1 MTVLEL
7 GPDAI
12 TPRALD
18 ASEAQ
23 MLDAVMGQSLGV
35 RAGEH
40 LLVVTDPP
48 RRQLGELFARGGLRA
63 TPNVQLLLM
72 PEAPDHGSEPPA
84 RVAAA
89 MAAAMAAADVCFLPT
104 SKSLS
109 HTHARQ
115 NASAAGTRIA
125 SMPSIT
131 YEMAMRT
138 LRVNYAD
145 IARTSEALAVLL
157 TDADSV
163 RLTAPGGTDLYLD
176 LNGRKGFADT
186 GVFTASGA
194 FGNLPAG
201 EAFIAP
207 LEHRAQGTLVFDA
220 ALPVDDPDNA
230 VSQSPMVIQV
240 RDGLAQSV
248 AGPGAQDLQA
258 VFDRLGRDARNIAE
272 LGIGTN
278 PATRISGNVLEC
290 EKVVGT
296 AHVALGNSLHIG
308 GATDVPFHSDGVINR
323 PTILAGD
330 TPLIEDGRLAV

>member
-12 TPRALD
+12 EPRALD
-18 ASEAQ
+18 AHEAH

-35 RAGEH
+35 QAGERV
-40 LLVVTDPP
+40 LVVTDPP
-48 RRQLGELFARGGLRA
+48 RRSLGQLFARGALRA
-63 TPNVQLLLM
+63 TGNVHLLLM
-72 PEAPDHGSEPPA
+72 AEAPDHGSEPPA
-84 RVAAA
+84 RVAEA
-89 MAAAMAAADVCFLPT
+89 MAEADVCFLPT

-109 HTHARQ
+109 HTHARR
-115 NASAAGTRIA
+115 NASAAGARVA

-138 LRVNYAD
+138 LRVDYAD
-145 IARTSEALAVLL
+145 IARTSEALADMLSAAA
-157 TDADSV
+157 TV
-163 RLTAPGGTDLYLD
+163 RLTAPGGTDLHLD
-176 LNGRKGFADT
+176 LNGRQGFADT

-201 EAFIAP
+201 EAFVAP
-207 LEHRAQGTLVFDA
+207 LEGRAYGTLVFDA
-220 ALPVDDPDNA
+220 ALPVDDPDDA
-230 VSQSPMVIQV
+230 VSSAPMVIEV
-240 RDGLAQSV
+240 RDGLARSV
-248 AGPGAQDLQA
+248 TGPGAEDLQA
-258 VFDRLGRDARNIAE
+258 VFDRLGQDARNIAE

-308 GATDVPFHSDGVINR
+308 GATDVPFHSDGVLNR

>member
-12 TPRALD
+12 SPRALD
-18 ASEAQ
+18 VDEAE
-23 MLDAVMGQSLGV
+23 MLDAVMRQSLGV
-35 RAGEH
+35 RSGERV
-40 LLVVTDPP
+40 LVVTDPSKRP
-48 RRQLGELFARGGLRA
+48 LGELFARGALRA
-63 TPNVQLLLM
+63 TPNVELLLM

-89 MAAAMAAADVCFLPT
+89 MAEADVCFLPT

-109 HTHARQ
+109 HTHARR
-115 NASAAGTRIA
+115 NASAAGARVA

-138 LRVNYAD
+138 LRVDYGD
-145 IARTSEALAVLL
+145 IARTSESLAVLL
-157 TDADSV
+157 TSAESV
-163 RLTAPGGTDLYLD
+163 RLTAPGGTDLHLD
-176 LNGRKGFADT
+176 LTGRQGFADT

-201 EAFIAP
+201 EAFVAP
-207 LEHRAQGTLVFDA
+207 LEGRAHGTLVFDA
-220 ALPVDDPDNA
+220 ALPVDDPEGA
-230 VSQSPMVIQV
+230 VSEAPMVIEV
-240 RDGLAQSV
+240 LDGLARNV
-248 AGPGAQDLQA
+248 AGPGAEVLQA
-258 VFDRLGRDARNIAE
+258 VFDRLGDAARNIAE

-330 TPLIEDGRLAV
+330 ATLIEDGRLAV

>member
-12 TPRALD
+12 DPRPLD
-18 ASEAQ
+18 ADEAQ
-23 MLDAVMGQSLGV
+23 MLEAVMDQSLGV
-35 RAGEH
+35 RAGE
-40 LLVVTDPP
+40 LVLVVTDPP
-48 RRQLGELFARGGLRA
+48 KRSLGELFARGALRA

-84 RVAAA
+84 RVAEA
-89 MAAAMAAADVCFLPT
+89 MAEADVCFLPT

-109 HTHARQ
+109 HTHARR
-115 NASAAGTRIA
+115 NASAAGARVA

-138 LRVNYAD
+138 LRVDYAD
-145 IARTSEALAVLL
+145 IERTSEALADMLSAAS
-157 TDADSV
+157 TV
-163 RLTAPGGTDLYLD
+163 RLTAPGGTDLHLD
-176 LNGRKGFADT
+176 LNGRQGFADT

-201 EAFIAP
+201 EAFVAP
-207 LEHRAQGTLVFDA
+207 LEGRAHGALVFDA
-220 ALPVDDPDNA
+220 ALPVDDPNDA
-230 VSQSPMVIQV
+230 VSSAPMVIEV
-240 RDGLAQSV
+240 HDGLARGV
-248 AGPGAQDLQA
+248 TGPGAEDLQA
-258 VFDRLGRDARNIAE
+258 VFDRLGEGARNIAE

-308 GATDVPFHSDGVINR
+308 GATDVPFHSDGVLNR

>member
-1 MTVLEL
+1 MTVLEF
-7 GPDAI
+7 GSKDI
-12 TPRALD
+12 KSRALAVD
-18 ASEAQ
+18 EAR
-23 MLDAVMGQSLGV
+23 MLDAVMSQSLGV
-35 RAGEH
+35 RAGERV
-40 LLVVTDPP
+40 LVVTDPS
-48 RRQLGELFARGGLRA
+48 RRPLGELFARGALRA
-63 TPNVQLLLM
+63 TEDVRLVVM
-72 PEAPDHGSEPPA
+72 PEASDHGSEPPA
-84 RVAAA
+84 QVGAA
-89 MAAAMAAADVCFLPT
+89 MTAADVCFLPT

-115 NASAAGTRIA
+115 NASAAGARVA

-138 LRVNYAD
+138 LRVDYRD
-145 IARTSEALAVLL
+145 IARTSEALAALL
-157 TDADSV
+157 SAADSV
-163 RLTAPGGTDLYLD
+163 RLTAPGGTNLHLD
-176 LNGRKGFADT
+176 LRGRKGFADT

-207 LEHRAQGTLVFDA
+207 LEGCAHGTLVFDA
-220 ALPVDDPDNA
+220 ALPVDDPQDA
-230 VSQSPMVIQV
+230 VSDEPMVIKV
-240 RDGLAQSV
+240 CDGLARQV
-248 AGPGAQDLQA
+248 TGPGAQDLQD
-258 VFDRLGRDARNIAE
+258 VFDRLGDPARNIAE

-308 GATDVPFHSDGVINR
+308 GATDVPFHSDGVINM

>member
-7 GPDAI
+7 GADALEA
-12 TPRALD
+12 RALD
-18 ASEAQ
+18 ADEAQ
-23 MLDAVMGQSLGV
+23 MLDAVMRQSLGV
-35 RAGEH
+35 RPGERV
-40 LLVVTDPP
+40 LVVTDPP
-48 RRQLGELFARGGLRA
+48 KRPLGELFAGGALRA
-63 TPNVQLLLM
+63 TRNVQLLLM

-84 RVAAA
+84 RVAEA
-89 MAAAMAAADVCFLPT
+89 MAEADVCFLPT

-115 NASAAGTRIA
+115 NASAAGARVA

-138 LRVNYAD
+138 LRVDYGE
-145 IARTSEALAVLL
+145 IARTSEALAGLL
-157 TDADSV
+157 TAADSV
-163 RLTAPGGTDLYLD
+163 RLTAPGGTDLHLD
-176 LNGRKGFADT
+176 LNGRQGFADT

-207 LEHRAQGTLVFDA
+207 LEGRAHGALVFDA
-220 ALPVDDPDNA
+220 ALPVDDPDDA
-230 VSQSPMVIQV
+230 VSRAPMVIEV
-240 RDGLAQSV
+240 HDGLARTV
-248 AGPGAQDLQA
+248 TGPGAADIQA
-258 VFDRLGRDARNIAE
+258 VFDRLGGDARNIAE

-278 PATRISGNVLEC
+278 PAARISGNVLEC

-330 TPLIEDGRLAV
+330 IPLIEDGRLAV

>member
-12 TPRALD
+12 EPRALD
-18 ASEAQ
+18 ADEAQ
-23 MLDAVMGQSLGV
+23 MLDAVMEQSLGV
-35 RAGEH
+35 RSGERV
-40 LLVVTDPP
+40 LVVTDPP
-48 RRQLGELFARGGLRA
+48 KRSLGELFARGALRA
-63 TPNVQLLLM
+63 TGNVQLLLM
-72 PEAPDHGSEPPA
+72 PEAPDHGSEPPT
-84 RVAAA
+84 RVAEA
-89 MAAAMAAADVCFLPT
+89 MAEADVCFLPT

-115 NASAAGTRIA
+115 AASATGARVA

-138 LRVNYAD
+138 LRVDYGD
-145 IARTSEALAVLL
+145 IARTSEALADMLS
-157 TDADSV
+157 AAASV
-163 RLTAPGGTDLYLD
+163 RLTAPGGTDLHLD
-176 LNGRKGFADT
+176 LNGRRGFADT
-186 GVFTASGA
+186 GVFTAAGA

-207 LEHRAQGTLVFDA
+207 LESRARGILVFDA
-220 ALPVDDPDNA
+220 ALPVDDPDDA
-230 VSQSPMVIQV
+230 VSEAPMVIEV
-240 RDGLAQSV
+240 GDGLARSV
-248 AGPGAQDLQA
+248 TGPGAQALQA
-258 VFDRLGRDARNIAE
+258 VFDRLGDDARNIAE

-278 PATRISGNVLEC
+278 PAARISGNVLEC

>member
-1 MTVLEL
+1 MTVLKF
-7 GPDAI
+7 GPKDI
-12 TPRALD
+12 KTRALGID
-18 ASEAQ
+18 EAR

-35 RAGEH
+35 RAGERV
-40 LLVVTDPP
+40 LVVTDPP
-48 RRQLGELFARGGLRA
+48 RLSLGELFARGALRA
-63 TPNVQLLLM
+63 TDRVRLLVM
-72 PEAPDHGSEPPA
+72 PEADDHGSEPPTQ
-84 RVAAA
+84 V
-89 MAAAMAAADVCFLPT
+89 AAAMAAADVCFLPT

-115 NASAAGTRIA
+115 NASAAGARVA

-138 LRVNYAD
+138 LRVDYGN
-145 IARTSEALAVLL
+145 IARTSEALAVVL
-157 TDADSV
+157 TAADSV
-163 RLTAPGGTDLYLD
+163 RLTAPGGTDLRLD
-176 LNGRKGFADT
+176 LKGRTGFADT
-186 GVFTASGA
+186 GVFTAPGA

-207 LEHRAQGTLVFDA
+207 LEGRAWGTLVFDA
-220 ALPVDDPDNA
+220 ALPVDDPENA
-230 VSQSPMVIQV
+230 VADEPMVIKV
-240 RDGLAQSV
+240 SDGLARQIT
-248 AGPGAQDLQA
+248 GPGAQDLQA
-258 VFDRLGRDARNIAE
+258 IIDRLGDDARNIAE

-330 TPLIEDGRLAV
+330 TPLIEEGRLAV

>member
-7 GPDAI
+7 GPGALA
-12 TPRALD
+12 PRTLD
-18 ASEAQ
+18 ADEAQ
-23 MLDAVMGQSLGV
+23 MLDAVMAQSLGV
-35 RAGEH
+35 RSGEQV
-40 LLVVTDPP
+40 LVVTDPP
-48 RRQLGELFARGGLRA
+48 KRSLGELFAAGALRA
-63 TPNVQLLLM
+63 TPNVHLLLM

-89 MAAAMAAADVCFLPT
+89 MVEADVCFLPT

-109 HTHARQ
+109 HTHARR
-115 NASAAGTRIA
+115 NASAAGARVA

-138 LRVNYAD
+138 LRVDYAD

-157 TDADSV
+157 SAADAV
-163 RLTAPGGTDLYLD
+163 HLTAPGGTDLHLD
-176 LNGRKGFADT
+176 VSGRQGFADT
-186 GVFTASGA
+186 GVFTAAGA

-207 LEHRAQGTLVFDA
+207 LEGRAHGTLVFDA
-220 ALPVDDPDNA
+220 ALPVDDPHNA
-230 VSQSPMVIQV
+230 ISRAPMVV
-240 RDGLAQSV
+240 EVHDGLARTV
-248 AGPGAQDLQA
+248 GGPGAAALQA
-258 VFDRLGRDARNIAE
+258 VFDRLGAHARNIAE

>member
-7 GPDAI
+7 GSDAI
-12 TPRALD
+12 EPRPLEAD
-18 ASEAQ
+18 QAQ
-23 MLDAVMGQSLGV
+23 MLDAVMRQSLGV
-35 RAGEH
+35 RSGERV
-40 LLVVTDPP
+40 LVVTDPP
-48 RRQLGELFARGGLRA
+48 KRPLGELFARGALRA

-84 RVAAA
+84 RVAEA
-89 MAAAMAAADVCFLPT
+89 MAEADVCFLPT

-109 HTHARQ
+109 HTHARR
-115 NASAAGTRIA
+115 NASAAGARVA

-138 LRVNYAD
+138 LRVDYGD
-145 IARTSEALAVLL
+145 IARMSQALAALL
-157 TDADSV
+157 TAADSV

-176 LNGRKGFADT
+176 LHGRRGFADT
-186 GVFTASGA
+186 GVFTAPGA

-207 LEHRAQGTLVFDA
+207 LEGRAHGTLVFDA
-220 ALPVDDPDNA
+220 ALPVDDPDDA
-230 VSQSPMVIQV
+230 VSVASMVVDV
-240 RDGLAQSV
+240 RDGLARSV
-248 AGPGAQDLQA
+248 TGPGAQDLQA
-258 VFDRLGRDARNIAE
+258 VFDRLGDDARNIAE

-330 TPLIEDGRLAV
+330 ISLIEDGRLAV

>member
-1 MTVLEL
+1 MTVLEF
-7 GPDAI
+7 GSKDI
-12 TPRALD
+12 KSRALGID
-18 ASEAQ
+18 EAR

-35 RAGEH
+35 RAGERV
-40 LLVVTDPP
+40 LVVTDPP
-48 RRQLGELFARGGLRA
+48 RRSLGELFARGALRA
-63 TPNVQLLLM
+63 TDRVRLLVM
-72 PEAPDHGSEPPA
+72 PEADDHGSEPPTQ
-84 RVAAA
+84 V
-89 MAAAMAAADVCFLPT
+89 AAAMAAADVCFLPT

-115 NASAAGTRIA
+115 NASAAGARVA

-138 LRVNYAD
+138 LRVDYRD
-145 IARTSEALAVLL
+145 IARRSEALADLL
-157 TDADSV
+157 TAADSV
-163 RLTAPGGTDLYLD
+163 RLTAPGGTDLRLD
-176 LNGRKGFADT
+176 LKGRTGFADT
-186 GVFTASGA
+186 GVFTAPGA

-207 LEHRAQGTLVFDA
+207 LEGRARGTLVFDA
-220 ALPVDDPDNA
+220 ALPVDDPGDA
-230 VSQSPMVIQV
+230 VADEPMVIEV
-240 RDGLAQSV
+240 SDGLARQIT
-248 AGPGAQDLQA
+248 GPGAQDLQA
-258 VFDRLGRDARNIAE
+258 IIDRLGDGARNIAE

-308 GATDVPFHSDGVINR
+308 GAIDVPFHSDGVINK

>member
-1 MTVLEL
+1 MTVLEF
-7 GPDAI
+7 GSKDI
-12 TPRALD
+12 KSRALGID
-18 ASEAQ
+18 EAR

-35 RAGEH
+35 RAGERV
-40 LLVVTDPP
+40 LVVTDPP
-48 RRQLGELFARGGLRA
+48 RRSLGELFARGALRA
-63 TPNVQLLLM
+63 TDRVRLLVM
-72 PEAPDHGSEPPA
+72 PEADDHGSEPPTQ
-84 RVAAA
+84 V
-89 MAAAMAAADVCFLPT
+89 AAAMAAADVCFLPT

-115 NASAAGTRIA
+115 NASAAGARVA

-138 LRVNYAD
+138 LRVDYRD
-145 IARTSEALAVLL
+145 IARRSEALAVLL
-157 TDADSV
+157 TAADSV
-163 RLTAPGGTDLYLD
+163 RLTAPGGTDLRLD
-176 LNGRKGFADT
+176 LKGRTGFADT
-186 GVFTASGA
+186 GVFTAPGA

-207 LEHRAQGTLVFDA
+207 LEGRARGTLVFDA
-220 ALPVDDPDNA
+220 ALPVDDPGDA
-230 VSQSPMVIQV
+230 VADEPMVIEV
-240 RDGLAQSV
+240 SDGLARQIT
-248 AGPGAQDLQA
+248 GPGAQDLQA
-258 VFDRLGRDARNIAE
+258 IIDRLGDGARNIAE

-308 GATDVPFHSDGVINR
+308 GAIDVPFHSDGVINK

>member
-1 MTVLEL
+1 MAVIEI
-7 GPDAI
+7 GPEAI

-18 ASEAQ
+18 AGEAQ
-23 MLDAVMGQSLGV
+23 MLDAVMQQSLGV
-35 RAGEH
+35 QSGERV
-40 LLVVTDPP
+40 LVVTDPP
-48 RRQLGELFARGGLRA
+48 KRSFGELFARGALRV
-63 TPNVQLLLM
+63 TQSVHLLIM

-84 RVAAA
+84 RV
-89 MAAAMAAADVCFLPT
+89 AAAMAAADVCFLPT

-109 HTHARQ
+109 HTHARR
-115 NASAAGTRIA
+115 NASAAGARVA

-138 LRVNYAD
+138 LRVDYGD

-157 TDADSV
+157 TAADSV
-163 RLTAPGGTDLYLD
+163 HLTAPGGTDLHLD
-176 LNGRKGFADT
+176 LNGRSGFADT
-186 GVFTASGA
+186 GVFTAAGA

-207 LEHRAQGTLVFDA
+207 LEARAHGTLVFDA
-220 ALPVDDPDNA
+220 ALPVDDPDGA
-230 VSQSPMVIQV
+230 VADAPMVIEV
-240 RDGLAQSV
+240 RDGLARSLT
-248 AGPGAQDLQA
+248 GPGAEDLQA
-258 VFDRLGRDARNIAE
+258 VFDRLGDDARNIAE

-330 TPLIEDGRLAV
+330 TPLIEDGRLSV

>member
-12 TPRALD
+12 DPRALD
-18 ASEAQ
+18 ADESK
-23 MLDAVMGQSLGV
+23 MLDAVMRQSLGV
-35 RAGEH
+35 AAGERV
-40 LLVVTDPP
+40 LVVTDPS
-48 RRQLGELFARGGLRA
+48 RQTLGELLARGALRV
-63 TPNVQLLLM
+63 TQHVQLLLM
-72 PEAPDHGSEPPA
+72 PEAPDHGSEPPG
-84 RVAAA
+84 RVAEA
-89 MAAAMAAADVCFLPT
+89 MAEADVCFLPT

-115 NASAAGTRIA
+115 QASAAGARVA

-138 LRVNYAD
+138 LRVDYGA

-157 TDADSV
+157 TSADSV
-163 RLTAPGGTDLYLD
+163 HLSAPGGTDLHLD
-176 LNGRKGFADT
+176 LDGRKGFADT
-186 GVFTASGA
+186 GVFTLPGA

-207 LEHRAQGTLVFDA
+207 LEGRAHGTVVFDA
-220 ALPVDDPDNA
+220 ALPVDDPDDA
-230 VSQSPMVIQV
+230 VSAAPMVIEV
-240 RDGLAQSV
+240 RDGLAMSV
-248 AGPGAQDLQA
+248 SGPGAQDLQA
-258 VFDRLGRDARNIAE
+258 VFDRLGDDARNIAE

-330 TPLIEDGRLAV
+330 APLIEDGHLAV

>member
-12 TPRALD
+12 EPRAL
-18 ASEAQ
+18 EADEAN
-23 MLDAVMGQSLGV
+23 MLDAVMRQSLAV
-35 RAGEH
+35 QSGERV
-40 LLVVTDPP
+40 LVVTDPS
-48 RRQLGELFARGGLRA
+48 RRSLGELLARGALQF
-63 TPNVQLLLM
+63 TPNVLVLLM
-72 PEAPDHGSEPPA
+72 PEAADHGSEPPA
-84 RVAAA
+84 RVAEA
-89 MAAAMAAADVCFLPT
+89 MAESNVCFLPT

-115 NASAAGTRIA
+115 NATAAGTRVA

-138 LRVNYAD
+138 LRVDYAQ
-145 IARTSEALAVLL
+145 IARTSEALAAML
-157 TDADSV
+157 TDANSV
-163 RLTAPGGTDLYLD
+163 HLTAPGGTDLQLD
-176 LNGRKGFADT
+176 LTNRLGFADT
-186 GVFTASGA
+186 GVFTAAGA

-207 LEHRAQGTLVFDA
+207 LEGRAQGTLVFDA
-220 ALPVDDPDNA
+220 ALPTDDPDNA
-230 VSQSPMVIQV
+230 EPDPPMVIEV
-240 RDGLAQSV
+240 RRGLAQCV
-248 AGPGAQDLQA
+248 TGPGADALQA
-258 VFDRLGRDARNIAE
+258 IFDRLGDDARNIAE

-278 PATRISGNVLEC
+278 PATRITGNVLEC

-330 TPLIEDGRLAV
+330 TALIEDGRLAV